1 MALSLLAV
9 PVFSQDSESA
19 SYEAAC
25 ESLSG
30 NARSD
35 ETETICVGVKISD
48 GTNDISAGLAAT
60 NEFDF
65 DGALWRLSDDVRL
78 RFDTTEI
85 LADDALFE
93 FEADELVL
101 GELNGSPVIMSDYIE
116 EEDKAV
122 SGTAESISY
131 NSRSGTLRLIGQA
144 TLVIGEN
151 EFIGCDWIYNFNDKS
166 YRAGTTD
173 DCEGV
178 TIVLA
183 PPEESE
189 DPESQNETP

>member
-1 MALSLLAV
+1 MGLFAIPA
-9 PVFSQDSESA
+9 FGQESK
-19 SYEAAC
+19 SPGYEAAC
-25 ESLSG
+25 DSLSG

-48 GTNDISAGLAAT
+48 GINEISAGLAAT
-60 NEFDF
+60 NKFDF
-65 DGALWRLSDDVRL
+65 DGSLWRLSDDVRL
-78 RFDTTEI
+78 GFETTEI

-101 GELNGSPVIMSDYIE
+101 GELTGTPVMMSDFIAE
-116 EEDKAV
+116 ENKAV
-122 SGTAESISY
+122 SGTAQSISY
-131 NSRSGTLRLIGQA
+131 NSRTSTLRLIGQA

-151 EFIGCDWIYNFNDKS
+151 EFIGCDWIYNFSDKS
-166 YRAGTTD
+166 YQAGTSD

-189 DPESQNETP
+189 DPAGQTETP